1 MFQGKA
7 DEVGRSCGGY
17 GVACHQVSLVEGFE
31 QFEEL
36 TLKFDPE
43 LFANRDIYEHII
55 FCELGSEGILKGAI
69 KIPEENIML
78 DVEILGFSKLLDGRV
93 ILVSKGQRSRGSWV
107 FLGKEADTLRLG
119 SSSRNTD
126 QTPPLSRA
134 NNALHE

>member
-43 LFANRDIYEHII
+43 SFANRDIYE
-55 FCELGSEGILKGAI
+55 LGSEGTLKGAI
-69 KIPEENIML
+69 KIPEETIML

-107 FLGKEADTLRLG
+107 LLGKEHGRYPAPWQLF
-119 SSSRNTD
+119 
-126 QTPPLSRA
+126 QE
-134 NNALHE
+134 H